1 MTFCR
6 IDLRLLLCRL
16 VSLAVTIPIASAN
29 LHASDRIAA
38 QGLSEPVPTLSPPR
52 ALPGGVPPLPVPD
65 TDQVPVSSLK
75 ETPYLGV
82 QSCASSSC
90 HGNPGGGDLLQS
102 AYVIFQQNDPH
113 IRAGAVLFNEKSQA
127 IAERL
132 KLSEPAWKSNACL
145 VCHAPGAMDMQ
156 NDPRIKTLVSEG
168 VSCESCH
175 GPAQDWLV
183 PHRSLDWKNP
193 AIWPASRKKEAGYV
207 VTKSLTVRANL
218 CADCHVGSVRGQV
231 DHDLIAAGHPR
242 LLFEFSGDQDV
253 LPAHW
258 KRSVDRKRLQAETGS
273 SRASF
278 EATAWLLGQLVCAD
292 RELELL
298 AHAAANPNRAWPEL
312 SQYDCFACHQDLNAS
327 NLQAGAG
334 SAGSAGK
341 LRWGTWNLGLLQTAP
356 QVVLSQDASAYQAD
370 SEQLNKLLRSFSEDR
385 EQVLKLT
392 TSQRQRLDLELS
404 KRPAHYFIDRDVAQL
419 RDSLLKS
426 HQQFAFQGWDTSTQF
441 YLAIAALQLGVSET
455 QGESQITDPNLR
467 ALLQEIRSQ
476 LSFRKASPIRPDV
489 IYDSPRGFDR
499 DAKANL
505 NELFMRYQSEV
516 TGTPSALIITPEVR

>member
-1 MTFCR
+1 MKSCR
-6 IDLRLLLCRL
+6 INTRLASCRL
-16 VSLAVTIPIASAN
+16 VGLAVTFSMLSVGVVSTNCASAQSN
-29 LHASDRIAA
+29 AEL
-38 QGLSEPVPTLSPPR
+38 VPTL
-52 ALPGGVPPLPVPD
+52 ALPGGVPPLPAP
-65 TDQVPVSSLK
+65 TPLSVPVSAYK

-90 HGNPGGGDLLQS
+90 HGSPGGGDLLHS
-102 AYVIFQQNDPH
+102 AYVIFQENDPH
-113 IRAGAVLFNEKSQA
+113 TRAGAVLFNEKSQA

-156 NDPRIKTLVSEG
+156 EDPRIKTLVSEG

-175 GPAQDWLV
+175 GPAQDWLA
-183 PHRSLDWKNP
+183 PHRGLDWKNP
-193 AIWPASRKKEAGYV
+193 AVWPASRKKEAGYV
-207 VTKSLTVRANL
+207 VTKSLTVRAKL
-218 CADCHVGSVRGQV
+218 CADCHVGSTRGQV

-258 KRSVDRKRLQAETGS
+258 KRSVDRQRLQAETGS
-273 SRASF
+273 SQSSY

-298 AHAAANPNRAWPEL
+298 AHAAASPNRPWPEL
-312 SQYDCFACHQDLNAS
+312 SQYDCFACHQDLSAS
-327 NLQAGAG
+327 NLQASSG

-341 LRWGTWNLGLLQTAP
+341 LRWGTWNLGVLQTAP
-356 QVVLSQDASAYQAD
+356 QLVLGREASEYQAD
-370 SEQLNKLLRSFSEDR
+370 SDKLNKLLRTFSEDR
-385 EQVLKLT
+385 QQVLQLT
-392 TSQRQRLDLELS
+392 TAQRQRLNVELS
-404 KRPAHYFIDRDVAQL
+404 QRPAQYFVSRDVTQV
-419 RDSLLKS
+419 RNSLLNS

-441 YLAIAALQLGVSET
+441 YLAIAALELGVSES
-455 QGESQITDPNLR
+455 QGETGITDPNLL

-476 LSFRKASPIRPDV
+476 LSFRKSSPIRPQV

-499 DAKANL
+499 NAKANL
-505 NELFMRYQSEV
+505 NELFMRYQAEV
-516 TGTPSALIITPEVR
+516 TGSPSALIVPPEVR